1 MTHHIALA
9 FISGVVIEAL
19 YALGVL
25 FIGERRG
32 AVAGLLSVVWGVAF
46 LVGVNES
53 FRTHWAAVAWCV
65 GLGVG
70 TVAGVRIKPVVNE
83 KTLDDLAAH
92 LRREVSNRRELAIR
106 VEELADAIAA
116 VKPVANEEEGC

>member
-1 MTHHIALA
+1 MMSHVALA
-9 FISGVVIEAL
+9 FMSGVVIEAL

-32 AVAGLLSVVWGVAF
+32 VVAGLLSVVWGVAF

-53 FRTHWAAVAWCV
+53 FHTRWASVAWCV

-70 TVAGVRIKPVVNE
+70 TVLGVHVKRRTKTP
-83 KTLDDLAAH
+83 TLDELSAH
-92 LRREVSNRRELAIR
+92 LRREVGNRRDLAIR
-106 VEELADAIAA
+106 VDELEARRAGR
-116 VKPVANEEEGC
+116 EGK